1 MEKQSD
7 NLESIGSNI
16 LFGNIQGLYISKDLN
31 KPSILLD
38 MAKIYDAFCI
48 CLCETHLSDNISD
61 SEIVTEGWNIF
72 RSDRKDR
79 ICGGVSIYIN
89 ENIPISEKFTFSNSM
104 CETVGIF
111 LPLSEIVIITTYRPP
126 NCSHEK
132 FQESICAIKEWIA
145 TVVKTCGN
153 VPKIF
158 LNGDLNFPTMADWD
172 DNIITKFNDN
182 TLTSQETGRPLSVTN
197 AQIKILYEITEEWLL
212 SQNIYE
218 EKQD

>member
-7 NLESIGSNI
+7 KIESVGTNI
-16 LFGNIQGLYISKDLN
+16 LFGNIQGLYNFKDLT

-48 CLCETHLSDNISD
+48 CLCKTHLIDNVSDT
-61 SEIVTEGWNIF
+61 EIVREGWIIF

-89 ENIPISEKFTFSNSM
+89 ENILISEKFNFSNSM

-126 NCSHEK
+126 NCSYDK
-132 FQESICAIKEWIA
+132 FQESISAIKE
-145 TVVKTCGN
+145 
-153 VPKIF
+153 
-158 LNGDLNFPTMADWD
+158 
-172 DNIITKFNDN
+172 
-182 TLTSQETGRPLSVTN
+182 
-197 AQIKILYEITEEWLL
+197 
-212 SQNIYE
+212 
-218 EKQD
+218 